1 MCKDYDMLLCGDGTW
16 SIVAK
21 STRRPITFKGRLQI
35 ALSKDVAQQA
45 IAILDRVEHEREQQV
60 RDGRLMRS

>member
-1 MCKDYDMLLCGDGTW
+1 MCKDYDMLQSGDGTW

-35 ALSKDVAQQA
+35 ALTEDVAQQA
-45 IAILDRVEHEREQQV
+45 FAILDRVEHERKQQL
-60 RDGRLMRS
+60 RDGRLM